1 MRSLEGWPPARQMR
15 RLSVCVI
22 TLSCVTTTVGETASR
37 AGGGAGSAP
46 SAVLLDAGTTSRCR
60 RRVHLDHDPAAAAA
74 PRALPD
80 PALEQRRA
88 DAAEHRSRIGALL
101 AAGAG
106 PGWHAGPAAASSAE
120 RIAATA
126 AAVAAGAAMI
136 WEAVLPSV
144 VPDAGGPIPAA
155 GRRGGAEL
163 LVRLPAGGYVPVIVV
178 RHRVSDP
185 GAGAVTTAL
194 PEARP
199 ERALPDESRKVRS
212 QPRDLLRLAHL
223 HRMLGAAGWAPEPD
237 APHAAWGGVIGMD
250 ADVVVWHDL
259 AAGHWPGGR
268 STLAEY
274 DTRFAD
280 RSAVAIS
287 AATGGPALAR
297 PSRVTECRRC
307 PWWPT
312 CEGELLRGSDV
323 SLVVR
328 GETAGALREMGVRTV
343 AELAALDP
351 LVAPPVPVPG
361 LPLPDL
367 VALARAWQ
375 RGLAV
380 VRRVPRVAVPRADV
394 EVDVDM
400 ESFGEA
406 GAYLWG
412 ALLRH
417 PGGARPGDEP
427 AGYRAFATWEPLP
440 TADEARSFAEFWGW
454 LARVRA
460 RAAATGRSFAAYC
473 YNADAENR
481 WLLASARRFA
491 GRPGVPSVAEVE
503 RFVAAPCWI
512 DLFAVVSEWFLCAHG
527 KGLKRIAPVAGFAW
541 RDPEAG
547 GENSMRWYRAAVGM
561 DTAVPDPAQRQ
572 RLLEYNADDVAA
584 TQVLREW
591 MCSPA
596 VEAVPLAGEL

>member
-101 AAGAG
+101 ATGAG
-106 PGWHAGPAAASSAE
+106 PGWHAGPDAASSAE

-259 AAGHWPGGR
+259 AAGP
-268 STLAEY
+268 
-274 DTRFAD
+274 
-280 RSAVAIS
+280 
-287 AATGGPALAR
+287 
-297 PSRVTECRRC
+297 
-307 PWWPT
+307 
-312 CEGELLRGSDV
+312 V
-323 SLVVR
+323 SYTHL
-328 GETAGALREMGVRTV
+328 T
-343 AELAALDP
+343 
-351 LVAPPVPVPG
+351 
-361 LPLPDL
+361 
-367 VALARAWQ
+367 
-375 RGLAV
+375 
-380 VRRVPRVAVPRADV
+380 
-394 EVDVDM
+394 
-400 ESFGEA
+400 
-406 GAYLWG
+406 
-412 ALLRH
+412 
-417 PGGARPGDEP
+417 
-427 AGYRAFATWEPLP
+427 LP
-440 TADEARSFAEFWGW
+440 TI
-454 LARVRA
+454 
-460 RAAATGRSFAAYC
+460 C
-473 YNADAENR
+473 
-481 WLLASARRFA
+481 
-491 GRPGVPSVAEVE
+491 SV
-503 RFVAAPCWI
+503 
-512 DLFAVVSEWFLCAHG
+512 
-527 KGLKRIAPVAGFAW
+527 
-541 RDPEAG
+541 
-547 GENSMRWYRAAVGM
+547 
-561 DTAVPDPAQRQ
+561 
-572 RLLEYNADDVAA
+572 
-584 TQVLREW
+584 
-591 MCSPA
+591 
-596 VEAVPLAGEL
+596 